1 MFVKSFL
8 GRHAFPR
15 FTMQV
20 MAKIPLG
27 EAVRKA
33 RLGAGHTQFSLAK
46 KLGVTD
52 TYISQ
57 IEAGK
62 RIPSAETMV
71 ELARELGLSDA
82 LLIEYGVPKPL
93 REMVFR
99 AKQKIAALGG
109 TLTLP
114 VFGDVVAGPPSETTE
129 KRIEEY
135 VVLPHVFSLTRYVLK
150 VRGDSMAPT
159 IQPGD
164 LVLVET
170 ALKPVQNDIIA
181 CRINGEATLK
191 RYVKRGTMIFL
202 KADNPQFADIIPVS
216 SLDDF
221 RVEGVVLKLL
231 ERDLR

>member
-1 MFVKSFL
+1 M
-8 GRHAFPR
+8 RW
-15 FTMQV
+15 
-20 MAKIPLG
+20 MAKPPLG
-27 EAVRKA
+27 EAVRRA
-33 RLGAGHTQFSLAK
+33 RHRKGHTQLSLAK

-57 IEAGK
+57 IEVGK
-62 RIPSAETMV
+62 RIPSAEMMV

-82 LLIEYGVPKPL
+82 LLIEHGVPKPL
-93 REMVFR
+93 REMMFR
-99 AKQKIAALGG
+99 AQQRAAALAG

-129 KRIEEY
+129 KPIEEY
-135 VVLPHVFSLTRYVLK
+135 VVLPHVFSPTRYVLK

-159 IQPGD
+159 VQPGD
-164 LVLVET
+164 LVLVDT
-170 ALKPVQNDIIA
+170 ALRPAQNDIIA
-181 CRINGEATLK
+181 CRINREATLK

-231 ERDLR
+231 ERNLR